1 MVASEHVALVTG
13 ASRGIGEAIARRIA
27 REGATVLLASRD
39 QARCKRVAEE
49 IRAEDGHAWPLAL
62 DVTDPDSVAR
72 AVEEARLVSSAL
84 GPVDWLVN
92 NAGYAAMHKVLRP
105 RPEDSDVYERQ
116 LDLNFHGARRMVEAI
131 LPDMARRGYGRIVNV
146 ASSAG
151 LVGYANLTAYC
162 ASKFALVGYTL
173 ALAKALLGTGVA
185 VGAVCPHYVASP
197 VIDGYVKDY
206 AARSGKSEAE
216 WRAWFAAQ
224 NPGGRLVTLQECG
237 DAVWQALNA
246 DETGL
251 VIELD
256 GRTVSA
262 RRTVPPRPGPAPP
275 RSDAPPG
282 EPGPEESEE
291 RAAEERA

>member
-27 REGATVLLASRD
+27 AEGATVLIAARD
-39 QARCKRVAEE
+39 AARCKRVADD
-49 IRAEDGHAWPLAL
+49 IRASGGHAWPLAV
-62 DVTDPDSVAR
+62 DVTDAASIAR

-92 NAGYAAMHKVLRP
+92 NAGAVAMHRVLKP
-105 RPEDSDVYERQ
+105 KPEDAGVYERQ
-116 LDLNFHGARRMVEAI
+116 LDLNFHGARRMLEAI

-173 ALAKALLGTGVA
+173 ALAKELAKTGVA
-185 VGAVCPHYVASP
+185 VNAVCPHYVASP
-197 VIDGYVKDY
+197 MIDGYSADY
-206 AARSGKSEAE
+206 AARSDKSQEE

-224 NPGGRLVTLQECG
+224 NPGGRLVTLEECA
-237 DAVWQALNA
+237 DAVWEALLE
-246 DETGL
+246 DRSG
-251 VIELD
+251 VIFELD
-256 GRTVSA
+256 GSPSGRQRT
-262 RRTVPPRPGPAPP
+262 
-275 RSDAPPG
+275 
-282 EPGPEESEE
+282 
-291 RAAEERA
+291 